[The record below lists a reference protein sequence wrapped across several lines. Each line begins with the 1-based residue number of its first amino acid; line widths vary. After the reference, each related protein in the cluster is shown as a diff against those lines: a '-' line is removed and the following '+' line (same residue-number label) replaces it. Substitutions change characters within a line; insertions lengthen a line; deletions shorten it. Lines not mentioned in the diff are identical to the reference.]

1 MYLVEYVWNYGSSND
16 HAIVRL
22 ADRHYSESP
31 RYGGAA
37 QRGSLLVAI
46 DFWPVMIDISHIPAA
61 AGAAAA
67 AASSKMREL
76 SLYLDSIN
84 AVRSRKKIRKKAKF
98 QANLLWWFYDG
109 TFLCCFF
116 TSIVVY
122 SFFFLNIYKLGIFL
136 ALDAASF
143 SGIIP
148 LGFLGYSIEAIR
160 QERVLQ
166 QKTIV
171 PLMGGELGDSSSN
184 VYSGFDASPKD
195 PEILIFI
202 FGKMKKNFIN
212 SSGVL
217 TYGVKTLSQ
226 RGGRLSCRVYWKQ
239 KAIPSS
245 STSHRVIVLH
255 GNSTTCDS
263 SVPSSLAAWSLN
275 AAVPIAAMTWPSFLE
290 SQAQCGKTISP
301 YPLSSFANFRY

>member
-98 QANLLWWFYDG
+98 QANLL
-109 TFLCCFF
+109 
-116 TSIVVY
+116 
-122 SFFFLNIYKLGIFL
+122 
-136 ALDAASF
+136 
-143 SGIIP
+143 
-148 LGFLGYSIEAIR
+148 
-160 QERVLQ
+160 
-166 QKTIV
+166 
-171 PLMGGELGDSSSN
+171 
-184 VYSGFDASPKD
+184 
-195 PEILIFI
+195 
-202 FGKMKKNFIN
+202 
-212 SSGVL
+212 
-217 TYGVKTLSQ
+217 
-226 RGGRLSCRVYWKQ
+226 
-239 KAIPSS
+239 
-245 STSHRVIVLH
+245 
-255 GNSTTCDS
+255 
-263 SVPSSLAAWSLN
+263 
-275 AAVPIAAMTWPSFLE
+275 
-290 SQAQCGKTISP
+290 
-301 YPLSSFANFRY
+301 